1 MKLFRITLLVPHVS
15 EVLVMDAQAAHNEAT
30 RLAKANAL
38 DMPHGKAIVQSV
50 EFVQDAEEA
59 G

>member
-1 MKLFRITLLVPHVS
+1 
-15 EVLVMDAQAAHNEAT
+15 MDAQAAHNEAT

-59 G
+59 R